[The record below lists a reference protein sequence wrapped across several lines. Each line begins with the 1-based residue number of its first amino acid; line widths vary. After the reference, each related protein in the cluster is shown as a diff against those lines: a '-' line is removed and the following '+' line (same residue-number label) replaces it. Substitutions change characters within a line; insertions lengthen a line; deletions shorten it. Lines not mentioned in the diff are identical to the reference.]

1 MNSFQLYH
9 PSGAPSI
16 QSWYNWNHLS
26 RWGAFRFFSFVLPA
40 GSRDNRRVLRQ
51 FSQNSHRGKM
61 PENRPPVRA
70 YRQNKKA
77 RHRFLCDVLRSAALS
92 HGQTQSGRGDW
103 IRTSGLYVPNV
114 ALYQTEPH
122 LEMAAE
128 EGFEPSQTES
138 ESAVLPLHNSAIS
151 ESSCRRCRTTIFI
164 ISKSSCLS
172 TPFFGISKI
181 IFRQA
186 RGEEKRIGWGEGGN
200 DP

>member
-1 MNSFQLYH
+1 
-9 PSGAPSI
+9 
-16 QSWYNWNHLS
+16 
-26 RWGAFRFFSFVLPA
+26 
-40 GSRDNRRVLRQ
+40 
-51 FSQNSHRGKM
+51 M

-77 RHRFLCDVLRSAALS
+77 RHRFPCDVLRSAAFS

-138 ESAVLPLHNSAIS
+138 ESAVLPLHNPAT
-151 ESSCRRCRTTIFI
+151 ERY
-164 ISKSSCLS
+164 
-172 TPFFGISKI
+172 
-181 IFRQA
+181 
-186 RGEEKRIGWGEGGN
+186 
-200 DP
+200 

>member
-1 MNSFQLYH
+1 MRRIYN
-9 PSGAPSI
+9 PGAIGTICHVGERSVF
-16 QSWYNWNHLS
+16 SLL
-26 RWGAFRFFSFVLPA
+26 FF
-40 GSRDNRRVLRQ
+40 RRVPVTIGGFLRQ

-77 RHRFLCDVLRSAALS
+77 RHRFLCDVLRSAAFS